1 MSLKNLE
8 LPASLLPELY
18 SNHLVEAGGNAK
30 KRTPKKAEEKKLQFL
45 GGNAERIAI
54 VVADEKNPFM
64 SDDHLEWLQK
74 MLLACKLSLGD
85 VAIINLQTKKM
96 TMADIKREFGSRKVV
111 MLGPTAAD
119 LELPFNF
126 PMFKV
131 QEHDQC
137 SYLYAPSP
145 AELNEEGQEG
155 KVLKTKLWVSL
166 KQLFNL

>member
-1 MSLKNLE
+1 
-8 LPASLLPELY
+8 
-18 SNHLVEAGGNAK
+18 VESSENTK
-30 KRTPKKAEEKKLQFL
+30 KKPTGKAEEKKLQFL
-45 GGNAERIAI
+45 GGNEGKIAI
-54 VVADEKNPFM
+54 VVADERNSFM

-85 VAIINLQTKKM
+85 VAIINLHTKKL
-96 TMADIKREFGSRKVV
+96 TMADIKREFGSTKVL
-111 MLGPTAAD
+111 MLGPTATE

-145 AELNEEGQEG
+145 TELNQEGQDG
-155 KVLKTKLWVSL
+155 KILKTKLWASL
-166 KQLFNL
+166 KQLFDL